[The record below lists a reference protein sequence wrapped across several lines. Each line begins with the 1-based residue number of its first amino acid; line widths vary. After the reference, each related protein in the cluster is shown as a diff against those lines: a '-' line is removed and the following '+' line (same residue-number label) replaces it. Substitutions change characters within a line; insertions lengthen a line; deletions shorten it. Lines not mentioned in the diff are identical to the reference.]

1 MTPDRQG
8 RVPRL
13 TIFRMKSE
21 GRILAARVF
30 LTSGPDPTFMPG
42 DRYFAEVMKMI
53 GSGIYVADQGRVVLP
68 TEGVDYL
75 RAIESKFSRSSAW
88 IVESEDT

>member
-1 MTPDRQG
+1 
-8 RVPRL
+8 
-13 TIFRMKSE
+13 
-21 GRILAARVF
+21 
-30 LTSGPDPTFMPG
+30 
-42 DRYFAEVMKMI
+42 VMKMI